1 MRRSILVDFVTL
13 FSNVAA
19 SSDNGFTPCTQWQ
32 PSTGARKG
40 RCKPEMRRRTG
51 TIETIPAVQFS
62 NDDKDTS
69 NATIVNLGST
79 WQNADGVLEPQAMQD
94 LATAADGKQHM
105 RLGYVTRNASGTG
118 SGLSLCVQ
126 AGKFDIE
133 FD

>member
-1 MRRSILVDFVTL
+1 
-13 FSNVAA
+13 
-19 SSDNGFTPCTQWQ
+19 
-32 PSTGARKG
+32 
-40 RCKPEMRRRTG
+40 MRRRTG

-94 LATAADGKQHM
+94 LATAADGKQYM
-105 RLGYVTRNASGTG
+105 RLGYVTRNAASSGTN
-118 SGLSLCVQ
+118 LSLCVQ